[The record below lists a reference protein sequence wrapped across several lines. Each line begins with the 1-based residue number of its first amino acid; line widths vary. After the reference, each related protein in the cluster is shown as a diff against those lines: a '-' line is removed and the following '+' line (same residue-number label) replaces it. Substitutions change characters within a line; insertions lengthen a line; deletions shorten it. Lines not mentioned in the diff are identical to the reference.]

1 MVEWERAASVAC
13 ADHLMKGLELLKS
26 YEDDLDPATY
36 KEKVAHYL
44 ACIEVV
50 EKRMIEHM
58 VPASSASTTATTT
71 TNLTLPV
78 HIII

>member
-13 ADHLMKGLELLKS
+13 ADHLLKGLELLTS
-26 YEDDLDPATY
+26 YKDDLDPATY

-50 EKRMIEHM
+50 EKR
-58 VPASSASTTATTT
+58 
-71 TNLTLPV
+71 
-78 HIII
+78 